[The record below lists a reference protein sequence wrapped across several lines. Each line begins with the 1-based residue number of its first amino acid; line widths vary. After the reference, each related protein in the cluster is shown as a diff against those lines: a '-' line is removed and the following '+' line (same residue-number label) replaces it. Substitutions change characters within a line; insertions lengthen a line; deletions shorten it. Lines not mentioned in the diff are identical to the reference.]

1 MLPLP
6 EIRLAK
12 RFATRSDGARAIAVR
27 CASVGALVAA
37 MGAHL
42 AQAQED
48 AAVDEVKTYET
59 VTVTAR
65 FREESAQD
73 IGGSISALDA
83 NMLERE
89 GVSDF
94 GDLVGRI
101 AGLDATD
108 RGPNQNDV
116 AIRGISTGLG
126 PGFADTGLS
135 GPLVSQFLDD
145 IPVSQSTASQ
155 RDFNYFDFDRVEV
168 LRGPQPTLFGE
179 GSVGGTIRYATRD
192 PDLSG
197 APVSG
202 SILKAGVSVTGN
214 GGTNYSVSAASSFIL
229 VPDKLGIRGVINY
242 RNDTGFINNPVLGT
256 SNINDFDSVSG
267 RVVALY
273 EPNDD
278 LAVRLMA
285 FVGEDD
291 IGENNAVAPPP
302 VAADD
307 LISNSPIDG
316 ESKDDFELYTGKVDY
331 DFGPIEVSSITGL
344 FKRDSRTEFLCGT
357 CAAFGLFLP
366 APIAPQT
373 TLANSDQ
380 SFTQELRFVS
390 DIDGPLSFVG
400 GLFYQDTDFTSRN
413 LTAAPG
419 FGSFVVL
426 PAGSDTL
433 FEQNS
438 DIRTEQ
444 VSGFIELTFAATDSL
459 RLIGGARYVDEEITN
474 TTTLST
480 LALGGGTFGL
490 EPPFVLANL
499 TDFVVGAGL
508 SNTGVF
514 SLEKFLPR
522 AAVEFDVADNTMVYA
537 VAATGIRNGNLN
549 PSSSAFFA
557 SGGDPAIFSDVRR
570 FSEDEAVS
578 YELGVKSDWAG
589 GTITANAAAFRT
601 EFKDPQVEFAAPFVT
616 VDNAPDLQISGIE
629 LETAWRINANIDAYL
644 SGTAQDTEFQG
655 NQLLSPSTLLAGF
668 AFDLREGNQAAN
680 APKVSYSVGANAE
693 YPVFGGALN
702 LTGHIGYNYTGAR
715 YANVINY
722 PSSELQPLGI
732 LNLRLGIEA
741 DAWSLT
747 AFASNLTNDVEFT
760 SIAGSIGTPVVTPT
774 GELDFVPSDVAINR
788 PRTVGIEAV
797 LKF

>member
-1 MLPLP
+1 MLPIFKFRP
-6 EIRLAK
+6 ATPLA
-12 RFATRSDGARAIAVR
+12 RGFGRPRSITVQ
-27 CASVGALVAA
+27 CASVGALIAA
-37 MGAHL
+37 WGTNFAH
-42 AQAQED
+42 AQEE
-48 AAVDEVKTYET
+48 ATTDEVKTYET

-73 IGGSISALDA
+73 IGGSISALDGG
-83 NMLERE
+83 MLERE

-116 AIRGISTGLG
+116 AIRGISNGLG
-126 PGFADTGLS
+126 AGFADTGLS
-135 GPLVSQFLDD
+135 GPLVSQFVDD

-197 APVSG
+197 EPTSDSV
-202 SILKAGVSVTGN
+202 LKAGVSFTED
-214 GGTNYSVSAASSFIL
+214 GGTNYSLSAASSLIL
-229 VPDKLGIRGVINY
+229 VPDKLGVRGVINY
-242 RNDTGFINNPVLGT
+242 RDDAGFIDNAALGT

-267 RVVALY
+267 RIVALY
-273 EPNDD
+273 KPNAD
-278 LAVRLMA
+278 LSIRLMA
-285 FVGEDD
+285 FVGDDD
-291 IGENNAVAPPP
+291 IGENYAVAPPP
-302 VAADD
+302 IAPGS

-316 ESKDDFELYTGKVDY
+316 ESEDDFELYTGKIEY
-331 DFGPIEVSSITGL
+331 DFGPIEVSSITGI

-366 APIAPQT
+366 VSLAPQS
-373 TLANSDQ
+373 TLTNQDT
-380 SFTQELRFVS
+380 SFTQEVRIVS
-390 DIDGPLSFVG
+390 DIDGPISFIG
-400 GLFYQDTDFTSRN
+400 GAFYQDTEFTSQIR
-413 LTAAPG
+413 TEAAG

-426 PAGSDTL
+426 PAGSDIL
-433 FEQNS
+433 FEQKS
-438 DIRTEQ
+438 DIQSEQ
-444 VSGFIELTFAATDSL
+444 ISGFIELTFAATDKL
-459 RLIGGARYVDEEITN
+459 RLIGGLRYVDEEITN
-474 TTTLST
+474 TTILST
-480 LALGGGTFGL
+480 LALGGGPFGL

-522 AAVEFDVADNTMVYA
+522 AALEYDMADNAMIYA
-537 VAATGIRNGNLN
+537 VAASGIRNGNLN

-557 SGGDPAIFSDVRR
+557 SGGDPNVFSDIRR
-570 FSEDEAVS
+570 FSEDEALS
-578 YELGVKSDWAG
+578 YEVGVKSTWAG
-589 GTITANAAAFRT
+589 GAITANAAAFNT
-601 EFKDPQVEFAAPFVT
+601 EFKNPQVEFAAPFVT
-616 VDNAPDLQISGIE
+616 VDNAPDLQISGVE
-629 LETAWRINANIDAYL
+629 LETAWRINEYL
-644 SGTAQDTEFQG
+644 DVYFNGTVQDTEFQG

-668 AFDLREGNQAAN
+668 DFDLRKGNKAAN
-680 APKVSYSVGANAE
+680 SPEVSYSIGANSA
-693 YPVFGGALN
+693 YPVFEGD
-702 LTGHIGYNYTGAR
+702 LTLIGHIGYNYTGSR
-715 YANVINY
+715 YSNVINY

-732 LNLRLGIEA
+732 LNMRLGVEA
-741 DAWSLT
+741 DSWSVT
-747 AFASNLTNDVEFT
+747 AFASNLTNEIEFT
-760 SIAGSIGTPVVTPT
+760 SIAGSIGTPVVTAS
-774 GELDFVPSDVAINR
+774 GMLDFVPSDVAINR